1 MSMLI
6 AEPRVTFRRNCF
18 GECWHL
24 IPAGELGSRT
34 RALCGQPRQG
44 TPLSETYVEIQPAD
58 PERLCEP
65 CTAAY
70 ARLSAREAIVNEA
83 RTPGITTRV
92 NSG

>member
-1 MSMLI
+1 MTMPF
-6 AEPRVTFRRNCF
+6 AEPPVTFRSDRF

-24 IPAGELGSRT
+24 IPAGDLGSRT

-44 TPLSETYVEIQPAD
+44 TPLSETYAEIQPAD

-70 ARLSAREAIVNEA
+70 ARLSARDASVDEA
-83 RTPGITTRV
+83 RTPEVTTRV
-92 NSG
+92 NTG